1 MRLDSGGLVYG
12 TIVVATL
19 LAAESAR
26 SETYGK
32 TVGAVILAVLTYWLA
47 VSYAHYSGERLEREE
62 AFHPRAFGRAALS
75 EVTLLMGAAPELLAV
90 LIVWAAGGSLTLAVQ
105 VGVWVAAAFIVVAEL
120 ITGVRADL
128 HGRALVRQTLVGAV
142 VGLMIVALRLLLH

>member
-1 MRLDSGGLVYG
+1 MRLDAGGLVYG

-26 SETYGK
+26 SETYGQ

-47 VSYAHYSGERLEREE
+47 VTYAHYTGERLEQEE
-62 AFHPRAFGRAALS
+62 AFKPEAFARVAVH
-75 EVTLLMGAAPELLAV
+75 EVTLLLGAAPELLAV
-90 LIVWAAGGSLTLAVQ
+90 LIVWAAGGSLDLAVR

-120 ITGVRADL
+120 ITGIRADL
-128 HGRALVRQTLVGAV
+128 HGRALVRQTLVGALF
-142 VGLMIVALRLLLH
+142 GLMIVALRLLLH